1 MVQHSS
7 HTMKGSAQNTR
18 EGRVRVSY
26 VDDAEIIEKIEEMAK
41 KGRRTASY
49 LLREATWLYVAE
61 RSKKKKPT
69 SS

>member
-1 MVQHSS
+1 
-7 HTMKGSAQNTR
+7 MKGSDKNTR
-18 EGRVRVSY
+18 DGRVRVSY
-26 VDDAEIIEKIEEMAK
+26 VDDAEIIEKIEELAK
-41 KGRRTASY
+41 KRRLTASD